1 MVSTRPLI
9 ASAASESPAL
19 MPLDKRLEARRVV
32 PDNRRVTMPLRYCID
47 EPINLTIQFAKPQL
61 EMSPFSIHFS

>member
-1 MVSTRPLI
+1 
-9 ASAASESPAL
+9 

-61 EMSPFSIHFS
+61 EMNPLSIHFS